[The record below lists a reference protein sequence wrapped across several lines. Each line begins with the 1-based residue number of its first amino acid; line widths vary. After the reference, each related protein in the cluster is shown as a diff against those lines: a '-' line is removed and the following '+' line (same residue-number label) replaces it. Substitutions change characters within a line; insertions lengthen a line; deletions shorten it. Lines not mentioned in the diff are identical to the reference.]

1 MKLIKL
7 DAIDSTNIY
16 VKELI
21 AKGDIENYTAVI
33 SKYQTNGRGRNKN
46 IWQDEPS
53 KNLNFS
59 LYKEFNS
66 FKIENKFMLNIISSI
81 SVFNLLKKYNL
92 KKLSVKWPNDIMT
105 GNKKISGI
113 LIENNI
119 RGKSINYSVIGIGIN
134 VNQLNFKNL
143 PKATSLHNETG
154 VANSPELM
162 AEELQQIL
170 KLNFELMLDNPEKL
184 LKDYNKFLFQKDK
197 TANYIINND
206 KILLGNLTKVNKL
219 GEILIRNNDGVIEK
233 FNQDEIKL
241 NY

>member
-21 AKGDIENYTAVI
+21 AKGDIKNYTAVI
-33 SKYQTNGRGRNKN
+33 SKYQTNGRGRNN
-46 IWQDEPS
+46 SIWQDEPS
-53 KNLNFS
+53 KNLNFT

-66 FKIENKFMLNIISSI
+66 FKIENKFLLNIISSI
-81 SVFNLLKKYNL
+81 SVFKLLKKYNL
-92 KKLSVKWPNDIMT
+92 KNLSVKWPNDIMT

-119 RGKSINYSVIGIGIN
+119 RGKLINYSVIGIGIN

-143 PKATSLHNETG
+143 PKATSLHIETG
-154 VANSPELM
+154 VTNSPELM

-170 KLNFELMLDNPEKL
+170 KLNFELMLENPDEL
-184 LKDYNKFLFQKDK
+184 LNDYNKFLFEKDK
-197 TANYIINND
+197 TANFLING
-206 KILLGNLTKVNKL
+206 KIFLGKLTKVNKL

-233 FNQDEIKL
+233 FNVDEIKL
-241 NY
+241 IY

>member
-7 DAIDSTNIY
+7 DAIDSTNIFL
-16 VKELI
+16 KELI
-21 AKGDIENYTAVI
+21 IKGDIKNFTAVT
-33 SKYQTNGRGRNKN
+33 SKYQTSGKGRNNN
-46 IWQDEPS
+46 IWLDEPS

-66 FKIENKFMLNIISSI
+66 FKIENKFLLNIISSI
-81 SVFNLLKKYNL
+81 SVFNLLKKHNL
-92 KKLSVKWPNDIMT
+92 KNHSIKWPNDIMS

-119 RGKSINYSVIGIGIN
+119 RGKLINYSVIGIGIN

-143 PKATSLHNETG
+143 PKATSLHIETG
-154 VANSPELM
+154 VTNSPELM

-170 KLNFELMLDNPEKL
+170 KLNFELIQENPEKL
-184 LKDYNKFLFQKDK
+184 LDDYNKFLFEKDK
-197 TANYIINND
+197 TVNYLTNN
-206 KILLGNLTKVNKL
+206 KILLGRLIKVNKL

-233 FNQDEIKL
+233 FNVDKIKL
-241 NY
+241 IY

>member
-21 AKGDIENYTAVI
+21 AKGDIKNFTAVI
-33 SKYQTNGRGRNKN
+33 SKYQTSGRGRNN
-46 IWQDEPS
+46 SIWQDEPS

-66 FKIENKFMLNIISSI
+66 FKIENRFLLNIISSI

-92 KKLSVKWPNDIMT
+92 KNLSVKWPNDIMT

-119 RGKSINYSVIGIGIN
+119 RGKLINYSVIGIGIN

-143 PKATSLHNETG
+143 PKATSLHIETG
-154 VANSPELM
+154 VTNSPELM

-170 KLNFELMLDNPEKL
+170 KLNFELMQENPDKL
-184 LKDYNKFLFQKDK
+184 LDDFNKFLFEKDK
-197 TANYIINND
+197 TVNYLTNN
-206 KILLGNLTKVNKL
+206 KILLGRLIKVNKL

-233 FNQDEIKL
+233 FNVDEIKL
-241 NY
+241 IY

>member
-21 AKGDIENYTAVI
+21 AKGDIKNYTAVI
-33 SKYQTNGRGRNKN
+33 SKYQTNGRGRNN
-46 IWQDEPS
+46 SIWQDEPS
-53 KNLNFS
+53 KNLNFT

-66 FKIENKFMLNIISSI
+66 FKIENKFLLNIISSI
-81 SVFNLLKKYNL
+81 SVFKLLKKYNL
-92 KKLSVKWPNDIMT
+92 KNLSVKWPNDIMT

-119 RGKSINYSVIGIGIN
+119 RGKLINYSVIGIGIN

-143 PKATSLHNETG
+143 PKATSLHIETG
-154 VANSPELM
+154 VTNSPELM

-170 KLNFELMLDNPEKL
+170 KLNFELMLENPDEL
-184 LKDYNKFLFQKDK
+184 LNDYNKFLFEKDK
-197 TANYIINND
+197 TANFLING
-206 KILLGNLTKVNKL
+206 KIFLGKLTKVNKL
-219 GEILIRNNDGVIEK
+219 GQILIRNNDGVIEK
-233 FNQDEIKL
+233 FNVDEIKL
-241 NY
+241 IY

>member
-21 AKGDIENYTAVI
+21 AKGDIKNYTAVI
-33 SKYQTNGRGRNKN
+33 SKYQTNGRGRNN
-46 IWQDEPS
+46 SIWQDEPS

-66 FKIENKFMLNIISSI
+66 FKIENKFLLNIISSI
-81 SVFNLLKKYNL
+81 SVFKLLKKYNL
-92 KKLSVKWPNDIMT
+92 KNLSVKWPNDIMT

-119 RGKSINYSVIGIGIN
+119 RGKLINYSVIGIGIN

-143 PKATSLHNETG
+143 PKATSLHIETG
-154 VANSPELM
+154 VTNSPELM

-170 KLNFELMLDNPEKL
+170 KLNFELMLENPDKL
-184 LKDYNKFLFQKDK
+184 LNDYNKFLFEKDK
-197 TANYIINND
+197 TANFLING
-206 KILLGNLTKVNKL
+206 KIFLGKLTKVNKL

-233 FNQDEIKL
+233 FNVDEIKL
-241 NY
+241 IY

>member
-21 AKGDIENYTAVI
+21 AKGDIKNYTAVI
-33 SKYQTNGRGRNKN
+33 SKYQTSGRGRNKN

-53 KNLNFS
+53 KNLNFT
-59 LYKEFNS
+59 LYKEFNG
-66 FKIENKFMLNIISSI
+66 FKIENKFLLNIISSI
-81 SVFNLLKKYNL
+81 SVFNLLKNYNL
-92 KKLSVKWPNDIMT
+92 KNLSVKWPNDIMT

-119 RGKSINYSVIGIGIN
+119 RGKSINYSIVGIGIN

-143 PKATSLHNETG
+143 PKATSLRIETG
-154 VANSPELM
+154 VTNSPELM

-170 KLNFELMLDNPEKL
+170 KLNFELMLKNPDKL
-184 LKDYNKFLFQKDK
+184 LNVYNKFLFEKDK
-197 TANYIINND
+197 TANFIINN
-206 KILLGNLTKVNKL
+206 KILLGKLINVNMF
-219 GEILIRNNDGVIEK
+219 GEILIRNNDGFIDK

-241 NY
+241 IY

>member
-16 VKELI
+16 VKELV
-21 AKGDIENYTAVI
+21 AKGDIKNYTAVI
-33 SKYQTNGRGRNKN
+33 SKYQTNGRGRNN
-46 IWQDEPS
+46 SIWQDEPS
-53 KNLNFS
+53 KNLNFT

-66 FKIENKFMLNIISSI
+66 FKIENKFLLNIISSI
-81 SVFNLLKKYNL
+81 SVFKLLKKYNL
-92 KKLSVKWPNDIMT
+92 KNLSVKWPNDIMT

-119 RGKSINYSVIGIGIN
+119 RGKLINYSVIGIGIN

-143 PKATSLHNETG
+143 PKATSLHIETG
-154 VANSPELM
+154 VTNSPELM

-170 KLNFELMLDNPEKL
+170 KLNFELMQENPEKL
-184 LKDYNKFLFQKDK
+184 LDDYNKFLFEKDK
-197 TANYIINND
+197 TVNYLTNN
-206 KILLGNLTKVNKL
+206 KILLGRLIKVNKL

-233 FNQDEIKL
+233 FNLDEIKL
-241 NY
+241 IY

>member
-21 AKGDIENYTAVI
+21 AKGDIKNYTAVI
-33 SKYQTNGRGRNKN
+33 SKYQTNGRGRNN
-46 IWQDEPS
+46 SIWQDEPS

-66 FKIENKFMLNIISSI
+66 FKIENKFLLNIISSI
-81 SVFNLLKKYNL
+81 SVFKLLKKYNL
-92 KKLSVKWPNDIMT
+92 KNLSVKWPNDIMT

-119 RGKSINYSVIGIGIN
+119 RGKLINYSVIGIGIN

-143 PKATSLHNETG
+143 PKATSLHIETG
-154 VANSPELM
+154 VTNSPELM

-170 KLNFELMLDNPEKL
+170 KLNFELMLENPDEL
-184 LKDYNKFLFQKDK
+184 LNDYNKFLFEKDK
-197 TANYIINND
+197 TANFLING
-206 KILLGNLTKVNKL
+206 KIFLGKLTKVNKL

-233 FNQDEIKL
+233 FNVDEIKL
-241 NY
+241 IY

>member
-7 DAIDSTNIY
+7 DAIDSTNIFL
-16 VKELI
+16 KELI
-21 AKGDIENYTAVI
+21 IKGEIKNFTAVT
-33 SKYQTNGRGRNKN
+33 SKYQTSGKGRNNN
-46 IWQDEPS
+46 IWLDEPS

-66 FKIENKFMLNIISSI
+66 FKIENKFLLNIISSI

-92 KKLSVKWPNDIMT
+92 KNLSVKWPNDIMS

-119 RGKSINYSVIGIGIN
+119 RGKLINYSVIGIGIN

-143 PKATSLHNETG
+143 PKATSLHIETG
-154 VANSPELM
+154 VTNSPELM

-170 KLNFELMLDNPEKL
+170 KLNFELMQENPDKL
-184 LKDYNKFLFQKDK
+184 LDDFNKFLFEKDK
-197 TANYIINND
+197 TVNYLTNN
-206 KILLGNLTKVNKL
+206 KILLGRLIKVNKL

-233 FNQDEIKL
+233 FNVDEIKL
-241 NY
+241 IY

>member
-21 AKGDIENYTAVI
+21 AKGDIKNYTAVI
-33 SKYQTNGRGRNKN
+33 SKYQTNGRGRNN
-46 IWQDEPS
+46 SIWQDEPS

-66 FKIENKFMLNIISSI
+66 FKIENKFLLNIISSI
-81 SVFNLLKKYNL
+81 SVFKLLKKYNL
-92 KKLSVKWPNDIMT
+92 KNLSVKWPNDIMT

-113 LIENNI
+113 LIENNT
-119 RGKSINYSVIGIGIN
+119 RGKLINYSIIGIGIN

-143 PKATSLHNETG
+143 PKATSLHIETG
-154 VANSPELM
+154 VTNSPELM

-170 KLNFELMLDNPEKL
+170 KLNFELMLENPDEL
-184 LKDYNKFLFQKDK
+184 LNDYNKFLFEKDK
-197 TANYIINND
+197 TANFLING
-206 KILLGNLTKVNKL
+206 KIFLGKLTKVNKL

-233 FNQDEIKL
+233 FNVDEIKL
-241 NY
+241 IY

>member
-21 AKGDIENYTAVI
+21 AKGDIKNYTAVI
-33 SKYQTNGRGRNKN
+33 SKYQTSGRGRNKN

-53 KNLNFS
+53 KNLNFT
-59 LYKEFNS
+59 LYKEFNG
-66 FKIENKFMLNIISSI
+66 FKIENKFLLNIISSI
-81 SVFNLLKKYNL
+81 SVFNLLKNYNL
-92 KKLSVKWPNDIMT
+92 KNLSVKWPNDIMT
-105 GNKKISGI
+105 ANKKISGI

-119 RGKSINYSVIGIGIN
+119 RGKSINYSIVGIGIN

-143 PKATSLHNETG
+143 PKATSLRIETG
-154 VANSPELM
+154 VTNSPELM

-170 KLNFELMLDNPEKL
+170 KLNFELMLKNPDKL
-184 LKDYNKFLFQKDK
+184 LNVYNKFLFEKDK
-197 TANYIINND
+197 TANFIINN
-206 KILLGNLTKVNKL
+206 KILLGKLINVNMF
-219 GEILIRNNDGVIEK
+219 GEILIRNNDGFIDK

-241 NY
+241 IY

>member
-21 AKGDIENYTAVI
+21 AKGDIKNFTAVI
-33 SKYQTNGRGRNKN
+33 SKYQTSGRGRNN
-46 IWQDEPS
+46 SIWQDEPS

-66 FKIENKFMLNIISSI
+66 FRIENKFLLNIICSI

-92 KKLSVKWPNDIMT
+92 KNLSVKWPNDIMT

-119 RGKSINYSVIGIGIN
+119 RGKLINYSVIGIGIN

-143 PKATSLHNETG
+143 PKATSLHIETG
-154 VANSPELM
+154 VTNLPELM

-170 KLNFELMLDNPEKL
+170 KLNFELMLENPDEL
-184 LKDYNKFLFQKDK
+184 LDDFNKFLFEKDK
-197 TANYIINND
+197 TVNYLTNN
-206 KILLGNLTKVNKL
+206 KILLGRLIKVNKL

-233 FNQDEIKL
+233 FNVDEIKL
-241 NY
+241 IY

>member
-21 AKGDIENYTAVI
+21 AKGDIKNYTAVI
-33 SKYQTNGRGRNKN
+33 SKYQTNGRGRNN
-46 IWQDEPS
+46 SIWQDEPS

-66 FKIENKFMLNIISSI
+66 FKIENKFLLNIISSI
-81 SVFNLLKKYNL
+81 SVFKLLKKYNL
-92 KKLSVKWPNDIMT
+92 KNLSVKWPNDIMT

-119 RGKSINYSVIGIGIN
+119 RGKLINYSVIGIGIN

-143 PKATSLHNETG
+143 PKATSLHIETG
-154 VANSPELM
+154 VTNSPELM

-170 KLNFELMLDNPEKL
+170 KLNFELMLENPDEL
-184 LKDYNKFLFQKDK
+184 LNDYNKFLFEKDK
-197 TANYIINND
+197 TANFLING
-206 KILLGNLTKVNKL
+206 KIFLGKLTKVNKL

-233 FNQDEIKL
+233 FNLDEIKL
-241 NY
+241 IY

>member
-21 AKGDIENYTAVI
+21 AKGDIKNYTAII
-33 SKYQTNGRGRNKN
+33 SKYQTSGRGRNNN
-46 IWQDEPS
+46 IWLDEPS
-53 KNLNFS
+53 KNLNFTI
-59 LYKEFNS
+59 YKEFNT
-66 FKIENKFMLNIISSI
+66 FQIENKFLLNIISSI

-92 KKLSVKWPNDIMT
+92 KNHSIKWPNDIMS

-119 RGKSINYSVIGIGIN
+119 RGKLINYSVMGIGIN

-143 PKATSLHNETG
+143 PKATSLSIETG
-154 VANSPELM
+154 VTNSPELM

-170 KLNFELMLDNPEKL
+170 KLNFELMQENPDKL
-184 LKDYNKFLFQKDK
+184 LDDYNKFLFEKDK
-197 TANYIINND
+197 TVNYLTNN
-206 KILLGNLTKVNKL
+206 KILLGRIIKVNKL

-233 FNQDEIKL
+233 FNVDEIKL
-241 NY
+241 IY

>member
-21 AKGDIENYTAVI
+21 AKGDIKNYTAVI
-33 SKYQTNGRGRNKN
+33 SKYQTNGRGRNN
-46 IWQDEPS
+46 SIWQDEPS

-66 FKIENKFMLNIISSI
+66 FKIENKFLLNIISSI
-81 SVFNLLKKYNL
+81 SVFKLLKKYNL
-92 KKLSVKWPNDIMT
+92 KNLSVKWPNDIMT

-119 RGKSINYSVIGIGIN
+119 RGKSINYSIIGIGIN

-143 PKATSLHNETG
+143 PKATSLHIETG
-154 VANSPELM
+154 VTNLPELM
-162 AEELQQIL
+162 AEKLQQIL
-170 KLNFELMLDNPEKL
+170 KLNFELMLENPDEL
-184 LKDYNKFLFQKDK
+184 LNDYNKFLFEKDK
-197 TANYIINND
+197 TANFLING
-206 KILLGNLTKVNKL
+206 KIFLGKLTKVNKL

-233 FNQDEIKL
+233 FNVDEIKL
-241 NY
+241 IY

>member
-21 AKGDIENYTAVI
+21 AKGDIKNYTAII
-33 SKYQTNGRGRNKN
+33 SKYQTSGRGRNNN
-46 IWQDEPS
+46 IWLDEPS
-53 KNLNFS
+53 KNLNFT
-59 LYKEFNS
+59 LYKEFNN
-66 FKIENKFMLNIISSI
+66 FKIENKFLLNIISSI

-92 KKLSVKWPNDIMT
+92 KNHSIKWPNDIMS

-119 RGKSINYSVIGIGIN
+119 RGKLINYSVIGIGIN

-143 PKATSLHNETG
+143 PKATSLHIETG
-154 VANSPELM
+154 VTNSPELM

-170 KLNFELMLDNPEKL
+170 KLNFELMLENPDEL
-184 LKDYNKFLFQKDK
+184 LNDYNKFLFEKDK
-197 TANYIINND
+197 TANFLING
-206 KILLGNLTKVNKL
+206 KIFLGKLTKVNKL
-219 GEILIRNNDGVIEK
+219 GEILIRINDGVIEK
-233 FNQDEIKL
+233 FNVDEIKL
-241 NY
+241 IY

>member
-21 AKGDIENYTAVI
+21 AKGDIKNFTAI
-33 SKYQTNGRGRNKN
+33 TSKYQTSGRGRNNN
-46 IWQDEPS
+46 IWLDEPS
-53 KNLNFS
+53 KNLNFT

-66 FKIENKFMLNIISSI
+66 FKIKNKFLLNIISSI
-81 SVFNLLKKYNL
+81 SVFKLLKKYNL
-92 KKLSVKWPNDIMT
+92 KNLSVKWPNDIMT

-119 RGKSINYSVIGIGIN
+119 RGKLINYSVMGIGIN

-143 PKATSLHNETG
+143 PKATSLHIETG
-154 VANSPELM
+154 VTNSPELM

-170 KLNFELMLDNPEKL
+170 KLNFELMHENPDKL
-184 LKDYNKFLFQKDK
+184 LDDFNKFLFKKDK
-197 TANYIINND
+197 TVNYLTNS
-206 KILLGNLTKVNKL
+206 KILLGRLIKVNKV
-219 GEILIRNNDGVIEK
+219 GEILIRNNNGVIEK
-233 FNQDEIKL
+233 FNVDEIKL
-241 NY
+241 TY

>member
-21 AKGDIENYTAVI
+21 AKGDIKNYTAVI
-33 SKYQTNGRGRNKN
+33 SKYQTSGRGRNN
-46 IWQDEPS
+46 SIWQDEPS

-66 FKIENKFMLNIISSI
+66 FKIENKFLLNIISSI
-81 SVFNLLKKYNL
+81 SVFKLLKKYNL
-92 KKLSVKWPNDIMT
+92 KNLSVKWPNDIMT

-119 RGKSINYSVIGIGIN
+119 RGKLINYSVIGIGIN

-143 PKATSLHNETG
+143 PKATSLHIETG
-154 VANSPELM
+154 VTNSPELM
-162 AEELQQIL
+162 AEELQINKIL
-170 KLNFELMLDNPEKL
+170 KL
-184 LKDYNKFLFQKDK
+184 Q
-197 TANYIINND
+197 
-206 KILLGNLTKVNKL
+206 
-219 GEILIRNNDGVIEK
+219 R
-233 FNQDEIKL
+233 
-241 NY
+241 

>member
-21 AKGDIENYTAVI
+21 AKGDIKNYTAVI
-33 SKYQTNGRGRNKN
+33 SKYQSSGRGRNKN

-53 KNLNFS
+53 KNLNFT
-59 LYKEFNS
+59 LYKEFNG
-66 FKIENKFMLNIISSI
+66 FKIENKFLLNIISSI

-92 KKLSVKWPNDIMT
+92 KNLSVKWPNDIMT
-105 GNKKISGI
+105 RNKKISGI

-119 RGKSINYSVIGIGIN
+119 RGKLINYSIIGIGVN

-143 PKATSLHNETG
+143 PKATSLLIET
-154 VANSPELM
+154 VVTNSPELM

-170 KLNFELMLDNPEKL
+170 KLNFELMLKNPDKL
-184 LKDYNKFLFQKDK
+184 LNDYNKFLFEKDK
-197 TANYIINND
+197 TANYIINN
-206 KILLGNLTKVNKL
+206 KIFLGKLINVNMF
-219 GEILIRNNDGVIEK
+219 GEILIRNNDGFIEK

-241 NY
+241 IY

>member
-21 AKGDIENYTAVI
+21 AKGDIKNYTAVI
-33 SKYQTNGRGRNKN
+33 SKYQTSGRGRNKN

-53 KNLNFS
+53 KNLNFT
-59 LYKEFNS
+59 LYKEFNG
-66 FKIENKFMLNIISSI
+66 FKIENKFLLNIISSI
-81 SVFNLLKKYNL
+81 SVFNLLKNYNL
-92 KKLSVKWPNDIMT
+92 KNLSVKWPNDIMT

-119 RGKSINYSVIGIGIN
+119 RGKSINYSIVGIGIN

-143 PKATSLHNETG
+143 PKATSLRIETG
-154 VANSPELM
+154 VTNSPELM

-170 KLNFELMLDNPEKL
+170 KLNFELMLKNPDKL
-184 LKDYNKFLFQKDK
+184 LNDYNKLLFEKDK
-197 TANYIINND
+197 TTNYIINN
-206 KILLGNLTKVNKL
+206 KILLGKLINVNMF
-219 GEILIRNNDGVIEK
+219 GEILIRNNDGFIDK

-241 NY
+241 IY

>member
-21 AKGDIENYTAVI
+21 AKGDIKNYTAVI
-33 SKYQTNGRGRNKN
+33 SKYQTSGRGRNKN

-53 KNLNFS
+53 KNLNFT
-59 LYKEFNS
+59 LFKEFNG
-66 FKIENKFMLNIISSI
+66 FKIENKFLLNIISSI

-92 KKLSVKWPNDIMT
+92 KNLSVKWPNDIMT

-119 RGKSINYSVIGIGIN
+119 RGKSINYSIVGIGIN

-143 PKATSLHNETG
+143 PKATSLRIETG
-154 VANSPELM
+154 VTNSPELM

-170 KLNFELMLDNPEKL
+170 KLNFELMLKNPDKL
-184 LKDYNKFLFQKDK
+184 LNDYNKFLFEKNK
-197 TANYIINND
+197 TANYIINN
-206 KILLGNLTKVNKL
+206 KILLGKLINVNMF
-219 GEILIRNNDGVIEK
+219 GEILIRNNDGFIDK

-241 NY
+241 IY

>member
-21 AKGDIENYTAVI
+21 AKGDIKNYTAVI
-33 SKYQTNGRGRNKN
+33 SKYQTNGRGRNN
-46 IWQDEPS
+46 SIWQDEPS
-53 KNLNFS
+53 KNLNFT

-66 FKIENKFMLNIISSI
+66 FKIENKFLLNIISSI
-81 SVFNLLKKYNL
+81 SVFKLLKKYNL
-92 KKLSVKWPNDIMT
+92 KNLSVKWPNDIMT

-119 RGKSINYSVIGIGIN
+119 RGKSINYSIIGIGIN

-143 PKATSLHNETG
+143 PKATSLHIETG
-154 VANSPELM
+154 VTNSPELM

-170 KLNFELMLDNPEKL
+170 KLNFELMLENPDEL
-184 LKDYNKFLFQKDK
+184 LNDYNKFLFEKDK
-197 TANYIINND
+197 TANFLING
-206 KILLGNLTKVNKL
+206 KIFLGKLTKVNKL
-219 GEILIRNNDGVIEK
+219 GEILIRINDGVIEK
-233 FNQDEIKL
+233 FNVDEIKL
-241 NY
+241 IY

>member
-21 AKGDIENYTAVI
+21 AKGDIKNYTAVI
-33 SKYQTNGRGRNKN
+33 SKYQTNGRGRNN
-46 IWQDEPS
+46 SIWQDEPS
-53 KNLNFS
+53 KNLNFT

-66 FKIENKFMLNIISSI
+66 FKIENKFLLNIISSI
-81 SVFNLLKKYNL
+81 SVFKLLKKYNL
-92 KKLSVKWPNDIMT
+92 KNLSVKWPNDIMT

-119 RGKSINYSVIGIGIN
+119 RGKSINYSIVGIGIN

-143 PKATSLHNETG
+143 PKATSLRIETG
-154 VANSPELM
+154 ITNSPELM

-170 KLNFELMLDNPEKL
+170 KLNFELMLKNPDKL
-184 LKDYNKFLFQKDK
+184 LNDYNKFLFEKNK
-197 TANYIINND
+197 TANYIINN
-206 KILLGNLTKVNKL
+206 KILLGKLINVNMF
-219 GEILIRNNDGVIEK
+219 GEILIRNNDGFIDK

-241 NY
+241 IY

>member
-21 AKGDIENYTAVI
+21 AKGDIKNYTAII
-33 SKYQTNGRGRNKN
+33 SKYQTRGRGRNNN
-46 IWQDEPS
+46 IWLDEPS
-53 KNLNFS
+53 KNLNFT
-59 LYKEFNS
+59 LYKEFNT
-66 FKIENKFMLNIISSI
+66 FKIENKFLLNIISSI

-92 KKLSVKWPNDIMT
+92 KNQSVKWPNDIMS

-119 RGKSINYSVIGIGIN
+119 RGKLINYSVMGIGIN

-143 PKATSLHNETG
+143 PKATSLHIETG
-154 VANSPELM
+154 VTNSPDLM

-170 KLNFELMLDNPEKL
+170 KLNFELMQENPDKL
-184 LKDYNKFLFQKDK
+184 LDDYNKFLFEKDK
-197 TANYIINND
+197 TVNYLTNN
-206 KILLGNLTKVNKL
+206 KILLGRLIKVNKL

-233 FNQDEIKL
+233 FNVDEIKL
-241 NY
+241 IY

>member
-21 AKGDIENYTAVI
+21 AKGDIKNYTAVI
-33 SKYQTNGRGRNKN
+33 SKYQTSGRGRNKN

-53 KNLNFS
+53 KNLNFT
-59 LYKEFNS
+59 LYKEFNG
-66 FKIENKFMLNIISSI
+66 FKIENKFLLNIISSI
-81 SVFNLLKKYNL
+81 SVFNLLKNYNL
-92 KKLSVKWPNDIMT
+92 KNLSVKWPNDIMT

-119 RGKSINYSVIGIGIN
+119 RGKSINYSIVGIGIN

-143 PKATSLHNETG
+143 PKATSLRIETG
-154 VANSPELM
+154 VTNSPELM

-170 KLNFELMLDNPEKL
+170 KLNFELMLKNPDKL
-184 LKDYNKFLFQKDK
+184 LNDYNKFLFEKNK
-197 TANYIINND
+197 TANYIINN
-206 KILLGNLTKVNKL
+206 KILLGKLINVNMF
-219 GEILIRNNDGVIEK
+219 GEILIRNNDGFIDK

-241 NY
+241 IY